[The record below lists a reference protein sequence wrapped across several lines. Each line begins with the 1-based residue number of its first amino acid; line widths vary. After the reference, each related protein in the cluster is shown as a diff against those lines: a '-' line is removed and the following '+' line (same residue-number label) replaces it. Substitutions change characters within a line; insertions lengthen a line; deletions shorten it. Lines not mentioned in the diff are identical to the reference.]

1 MVIKTFFSY
10 KRLLWYVCPIIIL
23 LSHFITTFLGGHPVW
38 GHVCSAIVP
47 TRTRFGYVDWWV
59 FQANHKSATT
69 NLFPHDHGDL
79 IIVMVSNFKTDDM
92 PLPISG
98 KPIEADL
105 WYCDRFAA
113 NSACRLGGPGKPR
126 PPDEIEELKEE
137 LRQELETGSKQKIRH
152 VQKLKFR
159 HFGSSNTHMR
169 GSMKVPIK
177 ISTWFQDGVHCRWCF
192 LHFALSNFSSHSR
205 FGAVF
210 CKMQH
215 SLPDFTIQ
223 KCKP

>member
-1 MVIKTFFSY
+1 MGFS
-10 KRLLWYVCPIIIL
+10 
-23 LSHFITTFLGGHPVW
+23 
-38 GHVCSAIVP
+38 
-47 TRTRFGYVDWWV
+47 
-59 FQANHKSATT
+59 QANHKCAAT

-152 VQKLKFR
+152 VQNLKFR

-177 ISTWFQDGVHCRWCF
+177 ISTWFQDGVHCR
-192 LHFALSNFSSHSR
+192 
-205 FGAVF
+205 
-210 CKMQH
+210 
-215 SLPDFTIQ
+215 
-223 KCKP
+223 